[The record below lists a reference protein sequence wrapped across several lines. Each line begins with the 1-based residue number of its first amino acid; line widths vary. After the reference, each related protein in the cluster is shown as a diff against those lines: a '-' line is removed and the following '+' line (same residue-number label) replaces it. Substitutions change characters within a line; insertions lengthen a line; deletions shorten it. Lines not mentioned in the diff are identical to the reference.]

1 MRIFPTCPVFSTSVR
16 RWWPCG
22 RVATALRRATSSCAT
37 PQPSSGFVGCSRS
50 ASTSPS
56 FYKSTVT
63 GTKRP
68 SADQPL
74 TLGSWYND
82 KEFLFFLFVLIR
94 TLLWH
99 AVHRWNKC
107 SLYVGFVRW
116 FYEFTISAMITM
128 LILWTC
134 EKTMH
139 LIFLITQYCLGD
151 IFSWSSVLTLKFY
164 SDFWKKF

>member
-22 RVATALRRATSSCAT
+22 RVVTALRRATSSCAT

-82 KEFLFFLFVLIR
+82 KEFLFFCLYLLEHYNDMLFIGGTSVHFMWDLYDDFMN
-94 TLLWH
+94 LLFLQWLLCWYCEH
-99 AVHRWNKC
+99 
-107 SLYVGFVRW
+107 VRKLC
-116 FYEFTISAMITM
+116 I
-128 LILWTC
+128 
-134 EKTMH
+134 
-139 LIFLITQYCLGD
+139 
-151 IFSWSSVLTLKFY
+151 
-164 SDFWKKF
+164 